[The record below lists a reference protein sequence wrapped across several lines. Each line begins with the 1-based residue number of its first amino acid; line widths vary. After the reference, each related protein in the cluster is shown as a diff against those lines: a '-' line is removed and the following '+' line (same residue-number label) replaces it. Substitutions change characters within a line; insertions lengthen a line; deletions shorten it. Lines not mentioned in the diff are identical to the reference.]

1 MKRTAWAAALVA
13 APVLFWAAISAH
25 AADKLPKAVAV
36 GKSYDAARITLKGY
50 KPAPNAA
57 SRTEF
62 CAFAAEACATY
73 PEVENCA
80 GTGKGQCLMVWTKA
94 GKRLTIVTA
103 FDDPKV
109 IDSITRG
116 P

>member
-1 MKRTAWAAALVA
+1 MQRKAWAATLA
-13 APVLFWAAISAH
+13 AISTVFLADISAH
-25 AADKLPKAVAV
+25 AADTLPRAVAV
-36 GKSYDAARITLKGY
+36 GKSYDAARKTLKGY

-62 CAFAAEACATY
+62 CAFAADACSTY

-80 GTGKGQCLMVWTKA
+80 GTGKGQCLMVWSKG
-94 GKRLTIVTA
+94 GKTLTIVTA

-116 P
+116 Q